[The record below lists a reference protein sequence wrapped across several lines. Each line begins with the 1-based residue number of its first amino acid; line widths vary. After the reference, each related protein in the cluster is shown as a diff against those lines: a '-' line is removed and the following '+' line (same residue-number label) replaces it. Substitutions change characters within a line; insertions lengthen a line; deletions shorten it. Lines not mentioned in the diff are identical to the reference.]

1 LNYIPVTIS
10 PCFLLPEE
18 KKRAILYIQDHA
30 IEKNSTIGEE
40 IEVPDIYL
48 RMIKKFKNGL
58 PGFDRLRAMG
68 LLQASLPSLY
78 SNYYYTGNA
87 IASQMNID
95 T

>member
-1 LNYIPVTIS
+1 MTIS
-10 PCFLLPEE
+10 SCFLLPEE

-30 IEKNSTIGEE
+30 IDKNSGSGED
-40 IEVPDIYL
+40 IDVPDIYL
-48 RMIKKFKNGL
+48 RLIKKFKNGL

-68 LLQASLPSLY
+68 LLQASLPTLY

-95 T
+95 A